1 MKRLTAFVPIL
12 LLASFNVQANAY
24 CDSRRSAQEVETC
37 YRQSLTALK
46 RAVDKG
52 FNKIMNS
59 RHYSEA
65 TKQRVQ
71 EEQRVWEQSVQT
83 NCQNYACVEY
93 QFQGRLLQLGRMKAD
108 PPPPQWMPKRAWMP
122 GSRPTAKMKEMRS
135 RSLTTRSPNGSN
147 GVAKAACPDAPLT
160 QLT

>member
-1 MKRLTAFVPIL
+1 MKRLTALVPIL
-12 LLASFNVQANAY
+12 LLASMNVQANAY

-59 RHYSEA
+59 PNYSEA

-71 EEQRVWEQSVQT
+71 EEHHVWEQSVQT

-93 QFQGRLLQLGRMKAD
+93 QLQGRLLHLGRI
-108 PPPPQWMPKRAWMP
+108 
-122 GSRPTAKMKEMRS
+122 
-135 RSLTTRSPNGSN
+135 
-147 GVAKAACPDAPLT
+147 KAAPSAMDAEACLDAWIAAYRQDEGDEVTIIHDQITEWQQWCSEGRLP
-160 QLT
+160 

>member
-1 MKRLTAFVPIL
+1 MKRLTALVPIL
-12 LLASFNVQANAY
+12 LLATSINVQANAY

-59 RHYSEA
+59 PNYSEA

-71 EEQRVWEQSVQT
+71 EEHHIWEQSVQT

-108 PPPPQWMPKRAWMP
+108 PAPSAMDAEACLDAWIAAYRQEEGDEVAIIHDQITEWQQWCSEGHLP
-122 GSRPTAKMKEMRS
+122 
-135 RSLTTRSPNGSN
+135 
-147 GVAKAACPDAPLT
+147 
-160 QLT
+160 

>member
-1 MKRLTAFVPIL
+1 MKRLTALVPIL
-12 LLASFNVQANAY
+12 LLASINVQANAY

-59 RHYSEA
+59 PNYSEA

-71 EEQRVWEQSVQT
+71 EEQHVWE
-83 NCQNYACVEY
+83 
-93 QFQGRLLQLGRMKAD
+93 RR
-108 PPPPQWMPKRAWMP
+108 PPALMPH
-122 GSRPTAKMKEMRS
+122 
-135 RSLTTRSPNGSN
+135 
-147 GVAKAACPDAPLT
+147 
-160 QLT
+160 

>member
-1 MKRLTAFVPIL
+1 MKRLTALVPIL
-12 LLASFNVQANAY
+12 LLASMNVQANAY

-59 RHYSEA
+59 PNYSEA

-71 EEQRVWEQSVQT
+71 EEHHVWEQSVQT

-93 QFQGRLLQLGRMKAD
+93 QLQGRLLHLGRI
-108 PPPPQWMPKRAWMP
+108 
-122 GSRPTAKMKEMRS
+122 
-135 RSLTTRSPNGSN
+135 
-147 GVAKAACPDAPLT
+147 KAAPSAMDAEACLDAWIAAYRQDEGDEVAIIHDQIT
-160 QLT
+160 EWQQLCSEGRLP

>member
-1 MKRLTAFVPIL
+1 MKRLTALVPIL
-12 LLASFNVQANAY
+12 LLASMNVQANAY

-59 RHYSEA
+59 PNYSAA

-71 EEQRVWEQSVQT
+71 EEHHVWEQSVQT

-93 QFQGRLLQLGRMKAD
+93 QLQGRLLHLGRI
-108 PPPPQWMPKRAWMP
+108 
-122 GSRPTAKMKEMRS
+122 
-135 RSLTTRSPNGSN
+135 
-147 GVAKAACPDAPLT
+147 KAAPSAMDAEACLDAWIAAYRQDEGDEVTIIHDQITEWQQWCSEGRLP
-160 QLT
+160 

>member
-1 MKRLTAFVPIL
+1 MKRLTALIPIL
-12 LLASFNVQANAY
+12 LLATSINVQANAY
-24 CDSRRSAQEVETC
+24 CDSRRSDLEVETC

-59 RHYSEA
+59 PNYSEA
-65 TKQRVQ
+65 TRQRVQ
-71 EEQRVWEQSVQT
+71 KEQRAWEQRVQT

-108 PPPPQWMPKRAWMP
+108 PALRNGCRGVP
-122 GSRPTAKMKEMRS
+122 G
-135 RSLTTRSPNGSN
+135 
-147 GVAKAACPDAPLT
+147 
-160 QLT
+160 

>member
-1 MKRLTAFVPIL
+1 MKRLIALIPIL
-12 LLASFNVQANAY
+12 LLATSINVQANAY
-24 CDSRRSAQEVETC
+24 CDSRRSDQEVETC

-59 RHYSEA
+59 PNYSEA
-65 TKQRVQ
+65 TRQRVQ
-71 EEQRVWEQSVQT
+71 KEQHAWEQRVQT

-108 PPPPQWMPKRAWMP
+108 PAPSAMDAEACLDDWISAYRQEEGDEVAIIHDQITEWQQWCSEGRLP
-122 GSRPTAKMKEMRS
+122 
-135 RSLTTRSPNGSN
+135 
-147 GVAKAACPDAPLT
+147 
-160 QLT
+160 

>member
-1 MKRLTAFVPIL
+1 MKRLTALVPIL
-12 LLASFNVQANAY
+12 LLASMNVQANAY

-59 RHYSEA
+59 PNYSEA

-71 EEQRVWEQSVQT
+71 EEHHVWEQSVQT

-93 QFQGRLLQLGRMKAD
+93 QLQGRLLHLGRI
-108 PPPPQWMPKRAWMP
+108 
-122 GSRPTAKMKEMRS
+122 
-135 RSLTTRSPNGSN
+135 
-147 GVAKAACPDAPLT
+147 KAAPSAMDAEACLDAWIAAYRQEEGDEVAIIHDQITEWQQWCSEGRLP
-160 QLT
+160 

>member
-1 MKRLTAFVPIL
+1 MKRLTALVPIL
-12 LLASFNVQANAY
+12 LLASMNVQANAY

-59 RHYSEA
+59 PNYSEA

-71 EEQRVWEQSVQT
+71 EEHHVWEQSVQT

-93 QFQGRLLQLGRMKAD
+93 QLQGRLLHLGRI
-108 PPPPQWMPKRAWMP
+108 
-122 GSRPTAKMKEMRS
+122 
-135 RSLTTRSPNGSN
+135 
-147 GVAKAACPDAPLT
+147 KAAPSAMDAEACLDGWIAAYRQDEGDEVAIIHDQITEWQQWCSEGRLP
-160 QLT
+160 